1 MYVINDNILERKSCL
16 STLRDMFMEILECLN
31 HVNRSIYGMPVIV
44 VFITG
49 NIGDIIILI
58 YGDLIFPEDSTN
70 DSYHIVLAVI
80 ELLLKIVNLIVLYGI
95 GHFTEQEVF
104 NILLIIY

>member
-16 STLRDMFMEILECLN
+16 STLRDMYLEILECLH

-44 VFITG
+44 VIIAG
-49 NIGDIIILI
+49 NIGHIIMSI
-58 YGDLIFPEDSTN
+58 YIKLLFPEDFMN
-70 DSYHIVLAVI
+70 DGYHIVLAI
-80 ELLLKIVNLIVLYGI
+80 IDILLRIVNLIVLFGI

-104 NILLIIY
+104 IIVLIIY